1 MLLQTLR
8 HCARLTALAALPL
21 ASGVAHAGA
30 GVLVTEVTPLSPSVT
45 YSTLAT
51 TSPVRPALDTFVAYR
66 VRIAN
71 ESGNTINN
79 VRFLGASSVTDAQE
93 RARFSSIDG
102 AVACQVGADGLSLD
116 CSIGQLKGGEAA
128 PEFIVFFKAP
138 VKDAVSPTP
147 DGQPGACATTDCV
160 TFAGTTF
167 YAEGTGGLTNSQPQ
181 NSAVNW
187 SSQVTLGT
195 FNPALVK
202 SAVPRGGARLFTGDA
217 ALTTGTDRFSTTI
230 VVPSGTVPTTAE
242 IAETSPGGCSVLTEC
257 FVSTITAP
265 GSFSPFLTIV
275 LRVDQAVIPK
285 GTKIQ
290 SVSVQY
296 EGEDVGLCAS
306 PTSPRTDGKPCIA
319 ERRAYPSNSR
329 SGLLFPAELENDFE
343 WTLINLGN
351 GSYKIF

>member
-1 MLLQTLR
+1 MPFRTLR
-8 HCARLTALAALPL
+8 RWARLAALACLPL
-21 ASGVAHAGA
+21 ASGLAQAGA
-30 GVLVTEVTPLSPSVT
+30 GVLVTEVTPLSPAVT

-51 TSPVRPALDTFVAYR
+51 VSPSRPALDTYVAYR

-79 VRFLGASSVTDAQE
+79 VRFVGAATVTDAQE
-93 RARFSSIDG
+93 QALLTSIDG
-102 AVACQVGADGLSLD
+102 PVACQVGADLASLS
-116 CSIGQLKGGEAA
+116 CNIGQLKGGESA
-128 PEFIVFFKAP
+128 PGFVVFFKAP

-181 NSAVNW
+181 NSTVTW

-195 FNPALVK
+195 FNPTLVK
-202 SAVPRGGARLFTGDA
+202 SAVPRGGGRLFTGDA
-217 ALTTGTDRFSTTI
+217 ALTTGGDRFSTTV

-242 IAETSPGGCSVLTEC
+242 IAETTQTVCSVLTEC

-265 GSFSPFLTIV
+265 GSFSPYLTIV
-275 LRVDQAVIPK
+275 LRVDRAVIPN

-290 SVSVQY
+290 SVTVQY

-306 PTSPRTDGKPCIA
+306 PTTPRTDGKPCIA
-319 ERRAYPSNSR
+319 ERRAYPNNSR
-329 SGLLFPAELENDFE
+329 SGLLFPVELENDFE

>member
-1 MLLQTLR
+1 MQFRILR
-8 HCARLTALAALPL
+8 RWARLAALAGLPMACGL
-21 ASGVAHAGA
+21 AHAGA
-30 GVLVTEVTPLSPSVT
+30 GVLVTEITPLSPAVT
-45 YSTLAT
+45 YSSLASA
-51 TSPVRPALDTFVAYR
+51 SPARPALDTYVGYR

-71 ESGNTINN
+71 EGGNTINN
-79 VRFLGASSVTDAQE
+79 VRFVGAATVTDAQE
-93 RARFSSIDG
+93 QALFNSVDG
-102 AVACQVGADGLSLD
+102 AVSCQSGADGVSLSCD
-116 CSIGQLKGGEAA
+116 IGQLRAGESA
-128 PEFIVFFKAP
+128 PGFVVFFKAP
-138 VKDAVSPTP
+138 VKDTVSPTP
-147 DGQPGACATTDCV
+147 DGQSGACATTDCV

-167 YAEGTGGLTNSQPQ
+167 YAEGTGGVPNSQPI
-181 NSAVNW
+181 NSTVNW

-195 FNPALVK
+195 FNPTLVK
-202 SAVPRGGARLFTGDA
+202 SAVPRAGARLFTGDA
-217 ALTTGTDRFSTTI
+217 ALTTGGDRFSTTV

-242 IAETSPGGCSVLTEC
+242 IAETTQTVCSVLTEC
-257 FVSTITAP
+257 FISTITAP

-306 PTSPRTDGKPCIA
+306 PTTPRTDGKPCIA
-319 ERRAYPSNSR
+319 ERRAYPNNSR
-329 SGLLFPAELENDFE
+329 SGALFPVELENDFE